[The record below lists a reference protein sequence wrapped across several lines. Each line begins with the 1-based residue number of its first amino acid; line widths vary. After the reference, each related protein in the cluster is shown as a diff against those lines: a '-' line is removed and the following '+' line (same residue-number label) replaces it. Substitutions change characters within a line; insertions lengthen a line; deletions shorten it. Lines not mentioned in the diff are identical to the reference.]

1 MESPQVDVVE
11 VTPGGEIIEYEI
23 KLPHLGREESARAL
37 QGTYIVRARGFMGL
51 LALKFSLS

>member
-11 VTPGGEIIEYEI
+11 VTPGGEIIGYEI

-37 QGTYIVRARGFMGL
+37 QGTYIVRAGL
-51 LALKFSLS
+51 SRNSSTAKITLS